1 MKPETNYRETS
12 HYKVFRIGADTD
24 LHYGRMNMVK
34 ELLKKMEA
42 KGDYIACQALFDS
55 LEQSALVSAVAVEV
69 RK

>member
-1 MKPETNYRETS
+1 MKIETNYRETS

-24 LHYGRMNMVK
+24 NHYGRTNMVK

-55 LEQSALVSAVAVEV
+55 LEQCTVAVNIAVEV

>member
-1 MKPETNYRETS
+1 MTIETNYRETS

-24 LHYGRMNMVK
+24 IHYGRITMVK

-42 KGDYIACQALFDS
+42 KGDYVACQALFDS
-55 LEQSALVSAVAVEV
+55 LEQSTLFAAVAVEV